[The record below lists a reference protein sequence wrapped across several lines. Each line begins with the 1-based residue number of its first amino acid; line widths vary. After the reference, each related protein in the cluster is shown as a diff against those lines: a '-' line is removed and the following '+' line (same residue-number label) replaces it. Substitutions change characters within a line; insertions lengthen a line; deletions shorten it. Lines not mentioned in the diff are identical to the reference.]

1 MNSFCEALICL
12 LVGFFDSMNLLL
24 KCQIM
29 LFVPRVRSSFIASM
43 QTEINPTIGTDH
55 SLLGAASTV
64 PGASFDPVD
73 FNLFLLFV
81 KLQSALII
89 NTQELSCVRLTESYA
104 EENRLIKKGREI
116 YVNILNRSNILA

>member
-29 LFVPRVRSSFIASM
+29 LFVPRVRSSFIASI
-43 QTEINPTIGTDH
+43 QTEINRTIGTDH

-64 PGASFDPVD
+64 PGTSFDPVG